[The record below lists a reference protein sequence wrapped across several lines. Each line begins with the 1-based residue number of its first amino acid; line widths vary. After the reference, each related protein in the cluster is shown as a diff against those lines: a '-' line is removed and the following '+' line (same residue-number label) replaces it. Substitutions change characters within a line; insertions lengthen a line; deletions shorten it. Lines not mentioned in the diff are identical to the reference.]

1 MEIEDQEIITAD
13 VETKPLPIEEHLE
26 NVLEEETEK
35 GTPVIAEGLSEKSRE
50 HLSTEE
56 KEKNKSELWEGST
69 AKVEDKKAGASRV
82 EKDGKY
88 GH

>member
-1 MEIEDQEIITAD
+1 MEIEDQEIVTAD

-35 GTPVIAEGLSEKSRE
+35 GMQVIAEGLSENSRE

-56 KEKNKSELWEGST
+56 KEKDKSELWEGST
-69 AKVEDKKAGASRV
+69 AKVEDKKAGPGRV